1 MKRDIRK
8 AVRQKLD
15 DYLETNN
22 LRKTPERY
30 AILDAVFSL
39 RGHFSMEELGEY
51 LTTNNFRVSRA
62 TLYNNLRLFKKLRF
76 VVCHRLQNGTR
87 YESCSDDKEHC
98 HQICTVCGSVTEF
111 NSSELIEIVNNLKLK
126 RFKKDGFSLY
136 IYGICSKCQAQIT
149 RRKSNRQK
157 TKKNN
162 INE

>member
-39 RGHFSMEELGEY
+39 RGHFSMEELDEY

-87 YESCSDDKEHC
+87 YESCSDD
-98 HQICTVCGSVTEF
+98 F
-111 NSSELIEIVNNLKLK
+111 
-126 RFKKDGFSLY
+126 
-136 IYGICSKCQAQIT
+136 
-149 RRKSNRQK
+149 
-157 TKKNN
+157 
-162 INE
+162 